1 MNDDIRFWE
10 VRSENFQCFR
20 KDRNLSLHDKTSGG
34 GLLLY
39 IPRSFKPKERSDLT
53 TISESRFEN
62 IWVEC
67 EFKKNVFDKYFVLP
81 DQTAF

>member
-1 MNDDIRFWE
+1 MNDEIRFWE
-10 VRSENFQCFR
+10 VLSEFFQCFR

-39 IPRSFKPKERSDLT
+39 MPRSFKPKDRSDLT
-53 TISESRFEN
+53 TISESRFES

-67 EFKKNVFDKYFVLP
+67 EFNKVFDEYFVLP
-81 DQTAF
+81 DQTPF